1 MRIFLLGGMGALASS
16 WIHDHIVRHVA
27 ESGVACDSDFPEI
40 VHHSLSV
47 SDNGFD
53 GDFAVDFS
61 TSLELCEVF
70 SPDLIV
76 SCCLSIS
83 NKLEEFAEI
92 ADVLTPLDALRD
104 KIQGHGTILSSD
116 YAARNFHINRYSF
129 VPGTGIAELTCG
141 QNATGIISEQ
151 LASVDNPV
159 FGCTEYALVHE
170 AFPLVPNVAAMLV
183 EETVR
188 RVHYRM
194 ARAVT

>member
-53 GDFAVDFS
+53 GDFAIDFR
-61 TSLELCEVF
+61 TSLELCAVF

-83 NKLEEFAEI
+83 DKLEEFTEI
-92 ADVLTPLDALRD
+92 ADVLTPLDLLRD
-104 KIQGHGTILSSD
+104 KLQGLGTILSSD
-116 YAARNFHINRYSF
+116 YAARNFHINGYSL
-129 VPGTGIAELTCG
+129 VPGAGIGELACG
-141 QNATGIISEQ
+141 KDATQAISEQ
-151 LASVDNPV
+151 LSSVDNPV

-170 AFPLVPNVAAMLV
+170 AFPLVPSVAAMLV
-183 EETVR
+183 EETVQR
-188 RVHYRM
+188 IHYR
-194 ARAVT
+194 AASLSN

>member
-53 GDFAVDFS
+53 GDFAIDFR
-61 TSLELCEVF
+61 TSLELCEVL

-83 NKLEEFAEI
+83 DKLEEFAEI
-92 ADVLTPLDALRD
+92 ADVLTPLDLLRD
-104 KIQGHGTILSSD
+104 KLQGLGTILSSD
-116 YAARNFHINRYSF
+116 YAARNFHINGYSL
-129 VPGTGIAELTCG
+129 VPGAGIGELACG
-141 QNATGIISEQ
+141 KDATGVIPEQ
-151 LASVDNPV
+151 LSSVDNPV

-170 AFPLVPNVAAMLV
+170 AFPLIPNVAAMLV
-183 EETVR
+183 EETVQR
-188 RVHYRM
+188 IHYHM
-194 ARAVT
+194 ARTVN